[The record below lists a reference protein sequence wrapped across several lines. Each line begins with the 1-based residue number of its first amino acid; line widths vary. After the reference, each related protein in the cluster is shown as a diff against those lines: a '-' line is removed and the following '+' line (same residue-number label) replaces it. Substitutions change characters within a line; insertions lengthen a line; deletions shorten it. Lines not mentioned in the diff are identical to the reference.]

1 MYIYIYNV
9 LVCVC
14 VYSEY
19 VFLDNHENIMGTSI
33 DII

>member
-1 MYIYIYNV
+1 MYIYNV
-9 LVCVC
+9 LVC

-19 VFLDNHENIMGTSI
+19 VFLDNHENIMGASI